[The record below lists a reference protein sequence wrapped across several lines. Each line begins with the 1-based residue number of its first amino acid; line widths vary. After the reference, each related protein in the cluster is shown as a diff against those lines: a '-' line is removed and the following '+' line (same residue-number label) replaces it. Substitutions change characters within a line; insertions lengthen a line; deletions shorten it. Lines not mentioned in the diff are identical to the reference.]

1 MKPTALFQT
10 VILCIMFLGI
20 NSFKSD
26 NALQPFTP
34 EMKRRLSDS
43 ELNKVQFYI
52 SDELVLKREINNG
65 EAGVSKGE
73 IQLIGDR
80 YFQIIRVKK
89 LTPGICLNRLPDNT
103 IRIEGKE
110 VQLNAAQLQTY
121 FEHRIDVSFD
131 TTNRTI
137 CFSEYSA
144 GIVPGFMVLT
154 HETDKGKTATDFDG
168 KPFEIV
174 KGWKA
179 KLLVKQQ
186 AQGTTGKSKEVLNG
200 RTIDK

>member
-1 MKPTALFQT
+1 MKTNGFFKP

-26 NALQPFTP
+26 NALQLFTP
-34 EMKRRLSDS
+34 EMKSRLSAV

-73 IQLIGDR
+73 IQLIGGR
-80 YFQIIRVKK
+80 YFQIIQIKK
-89 LTPGICLNRLPDNT
+89 LTPGVCLNKLPNNT
-103 IRIEGKE
+103 IHVEGKE
-110 VQLNAAQLQTY
+110 LHLNAEQLQAY
-121 FEHRIDVSFD
+121 FEHRIGVSFD
-131 TTNRTI
+131 TTDRTI
-137 CFSEYSA
+137 PFSEYSS
-144 GIVPGFMVLT
+144 GIVPAFMVLA
-154 HETDKGKTATDFDG
+154 HEADKGKFATDFDG
-168 KPFEIV
+168 KSFEII

-179 KLLVKQQ
+179 KLLVKKQE
-186 AQGTTGKSKEVLNG
+186 QGTTGKSKEVLNG